1 MGDFDDIQR
10 ELRQAVGGDIRA
22 EAEEN
27 ERLTELGRRRQWDLA
42 EVARRSMNR
51 GDDVTVEAS
60 GRTHR
65 GTITA
70 VGNDYL
76 VMETE
81 SGVVEARLA
90 KVIITVWRRRSGGT
104 SIKPAAESWRAR
116 LAELEQD
123 GESAILLAAGKEIGG
138 VVSVV
143 GADHV
148 EMTDADGTA
157 HVFPLDLTELFLRPR
172 LPSGY

>member
-1 MGDFDDIQR
+1 MGDFDDIGR

-27 ERLTELGRRRQWDLA
+27 ERLTELGRRRQWDMA
-42 EVARRSMNR
+42 ELARRSMNR
-51 GDDVTVEAS
+51 GDDVTIDAS

-70 VGNDYL
+70 VGADYL
-76 VMETE
+76 TVETE
-81 SGVVEARLA
+81 SSVVEARLS
-90 KVIITVWRRRSGGT
+90 KVIITIWRRRSGG
-104 SIKPAAESWRAR
+104 SSVKPAAETWRAR

-123 GESAILLAAGKEIGG
+123 GESVILQAAGRDVGG
-138 VVSVV
+138 VITVV

-148 EMTDADGTA
+148 EVTDADGTA
-157 HVFPLDLTELFLRPR
+157 HVFPLELTELLLRPR
-172 LPSGY
+172 APSGY